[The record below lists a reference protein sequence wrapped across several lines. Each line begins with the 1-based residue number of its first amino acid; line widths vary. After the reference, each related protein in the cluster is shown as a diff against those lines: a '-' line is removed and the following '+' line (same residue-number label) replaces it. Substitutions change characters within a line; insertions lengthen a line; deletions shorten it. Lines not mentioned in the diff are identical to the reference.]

1 MLAGELKC
9 GDQQGL
15 HGFGGFLGSLRVI
28 ADSCAA
34 RDAGVAPTERPT
46 CFEIDDYP
54 FGAFLPWAYLGRH
67 RIGQEDR
74 WGVEVIVERVTRAS
88 IFRELNVFPGAAQLR
103 YVATTGFD

>member
-1 MLAGELKC
+1 MLAAKLKC

-46 CFEIDDYP
+46 CFAIDDYP
-54 FGAFLPWAYLGRH
+54 SGAFLPWAYLGRH

-74 WGVEVIVERVTRAS
+74 WGVEVIVERVTCGS
-88 IFRELNVFPGAAQLR
+88 IFRALNVSRCAAQLR
-103 YVATTGFD
+103 HVATTGL